1 MEVCSGPFENSRK
14 GVEIA
19 AWREMCQHETA
30 RQIRGCVNIP
40 AQDRRARPPLPAG
53 ISKQNTGTFNCLF
66 SSRSLWTSLCSRL
79 HSSIT
84 FFTSV
89 SSRAELRALDTTG
102 VSVFDAV
109 VDIILFISTS
119 CCSEINESPSV
130 TNYVIKDF
138 FMQSK
143 VVLSKYHTW

>member
-1 MEVCSGPFENSRK
+1 MKRHRGAWLARSVEHVTLAVGLVSSSPVL
-14 GVEIA
+14 GVEV
-19 AWREMCQHETA
+19 T
-30 RQIRGCVNIP
+30 
-40 AQDRRARPPLPAG
+40 
-53 ISKQNTGTFNCLF
+53 SKNKILKERKDTITLNCLF
-66 SSRSLWTSLCSRL
+66 SSRSLCTSPCSLL

-84 FFTSV
+84 FFTSL
-89 SSRAELRALDTTG
+89 SSKEELRALDTAG

-109 VDIILFISTS
+109 VGIILFISTS

-143 VVLSKYHTW
+143 VVLSKHHTW